1 MKPHKT
7 LWEDQIQNAVW
18 CGLNAVWWTFL
29 SSNPLSALRCH
40 LFLHRSFLGMALVLV
55 WGLLWRGFGAILSP
69 VIHTEVTILTIP
81 YFFFTLFKPSWMKN
95 EYIDGPSMYSFS
107 PNVTFLLVEDFF
119 HPYEAG
125 TEEYFPIFEIHKIL
139 YSNTTLWH
147 LSMVIIMIMIRIR
160 MIMMT
165 RSYIQTPQVCLS
177 NCQIVLSTDCT
188 KWVSIAISGL
198 PRPTFHYKPLIDS
211 QAQFTTKYLKH
222 SANRYLQEIWQIPKA
237 FFQGK

>member
-81 YFFFTLFKPSWMKN
+81 YFFLHFSSHPGWKMNIWMDHPCIPFLQMSLFFWLKIS
-95 EYIDGPSMYSFS
+95 S
-107 PNVTFLLVEDFF
+107 
-119 HPYEAG
+119 
-125 TEEYFPIFEIHKIL
+125 IHMRPALRNISQYLKF
-139 YSNTTLWH
+139 
-147 LSMVIIMIMIRIR
+147 
-160 MIMMT
+160 T
-165 RSYIQTPQVCLS
+165 RSYIRTPHS
-177 NCQIVLSTDCT
+177 DTCQ
-188 KWVSIAISGL
+188 W
-198 PRPTFHYKPLIDS
+198 
-211 QAQFTTKYLKH
+211 
-222 SANRYLQEIWQIPKA
+222 W
-237 FFQGK
+237 

>member
-81 YFFFTLFKPSWMKN
+81 YFIFYTFQAILDEKWIYRWTIHVFLFSKCHFSFGWRFLPSIRGRHWG
-95 EYIDGPSMYSFS
+95 IF
-107 PNVTFLLVEDFF
+107 PNIWNSQD
-119 HPYEAG
+119 
-125 TEEYFPIFEIHKIL
+125 PIFEHHTLTPVNGDNNDNDKDKDDNDDNDDHDDDENDADDNGII
-139 YSNTTLWH
+139 SNF
-147 LSMVIIMIMIRIR
+147 LSF
-160 MIMMT
+160 
-165 RSYIQTPQVCLS
+165 SSSP
-177 NCQIVLSTDCT
+177 
-188 KWVSIAISGL
+188 KWEWNSW
-198 PRPTFHYKPLIDS
+198 RYTFEETGN
-211 QAQFTTKYLKH
+211 F
-222 SANRYLQEIWQIPKA
+222 
-237 FFQGK
+237 